1 MSKKIM
7 ATITSRDR
15 PGIVEQV
22 TEVLVKHAGNLEE
35 SRMARLGGE
44 FAGIMKISVPEK
56 RAGRLVAALGR
67 LKKKGIGV
75 IARPIEGAL
84 PERLAG
90 YLPHEIAVSGAD
102 HEGIVH
108 GIAASLAELGANIE
122 EISTSVVNAPITG
135 APLFN
140 MRAVVGVPPSLGT
153 GRLRERLDQI
163 AAEQGVDV
171 VVKVVLG

>member
-1 MSKKIM
+1 MASRIM

-22 TEVLVKHAGNLEE
+22 TEVLVRHQANLEE
-35 SRMARLGGE
+35 SRMARLGGD

-56 RAGRLVAALGR
+56 RSAKLVAALGK
-67 LKKKGIGV
+67 LGKKGIHVGV
-75 IARPIEGAL
+75 RPIEGEM

-90 YLPHEIAVSGAD
+90 HLPHEITVTGAD

-108 GIAASLAELGANIE
+108 SIAASLAELGANIE
-122 EISTSVVNAPITG
+122 ELSTSVVNAPITG

-140 MRAVVGVPPSLGT
+140 MRAVVGVPPSFGT

-163 AAEQGVDV
+163 ASAQGVDV
-171 VVKVVLG
+171 VVKVIVG

>member
-1 MSKKIM
+1 M

-22 TEVLVKHAGNLEE
+22 TEVLVKHGANLEE
-35 SRMARLGGE
+35 SRMARLGGD
-44 FAGIMKISVPEK
+44 FAGIMKIAVPEK
-56 RAGRLVAALGR
+56 REGKLVAALKS
-67 LKKKGIGV
+67 LKKKRISV
-75 IARPIEGAL
+75 SARPMEGGL

-108 GIAASLAELGANIE
+108 GIAATLSGLGANIE
-122 EISTSVVNAPITG
+122 ELATSVVHAPITG

-140 MRAVVGVPPSLGT
+140 MRAVVGVPPSFGT
-153 GRLRERLDQI
+153 DRLRERLGRI
-163 AAEQGVDV
+163 ASEQGVDIA
-171 VVKVVLG
+171 VKVITG